1 MRNYGWVRIGTAEI
15 YRQVEKIDAVVEAL
29 CCGQDWQGDVRVILF
44 VRLRE
49 GLVLDDALTER
60 IKREIRTNATPRH
73 VPAKIVQVT
82 DIPRTISGKIVEL
95 AVRDVIHRRPVKNT
109 DALANP
115 EALALYEDLEALRS

>member
-1 MRNYGWVRIGTAEI
+1 MG
-15 YRQVEKIDAVVEAL
+15 QSFEAL

-73 VPAKIVQVT
+73 VPAKIVQVA

-95 AVRDVIHRRPVKNT
+95 AVRDVIHGRPVKNT

-115 EALALYEDLEALRS
+115 EALELYRDLGELMT